1 LAQRDVKSRNIL
13 VKNDGTCCIA
23 DFGLAVRYP
32 NEKNEVEMGRSNT
45 RVGTKRYMPPEVLSQ
60 TINVKNMED
69 FKQADMYSL
78 GLVLWE
84 MCLKTKT
91 YKDGVE
97 HYETYQL
104 PYSEHVMS
112 DPSCEEMLDIVCHK
126 NLRPSI
132 PTRWDIDEP
141 LCYISKLMK
150 ECWMQ
155 NPKSRVNMMFVKKN
169 LQQIQHSTFVSKQKS
184 CIIETMT
191 IPRYAT
197 INSSSTMSI
206 PLKSAAYQQRQLN
219 SSISS

>member
-1 LAQRDVKSRNIL
+1 
-13 VKNDGTCCIA
+13 
-23 DFGLAVRYP
+23 
-32 NEKNEVEMGRSNT
+32 MGRSNT

-126 NLRPSI
+126 VSFFSSLVYAEFSHSQMGILKNISLYLQNHFHNL
-132 PTRWDIDEP
+132 
-141 LCYISKLMK
+141 L
-150 ECWMQ
+150 
-155 NPKSRVNMMFVKKN
+155 F
-169 LQQIQHSTFVSKQKS
+169 LQF
-184 CIIETMT
+184 
-191 IPRYAT
+191 
-197 INSSSTMSI
+197 
-206 PLKSAAYQQRQLN
+206 
-219 SSISS
+219 

>member
-1 LAQRDVKSRNIL
+1 MIL
-13 VKNDGTCCIA
+13 PYNYLYSKI
-23 DFGLAVRYP
+23 DFFFFLFLS
-32 NEKNEVEMGRSNT
+32 EKNEVEMGRSNT

-126 NLRPSI
+126 VSFLKKYFPPPVYAESNSRNL
-132 PTRWDIDEP
+132 
-141 LCYISKLMK
+141 
-150 ECWMQ
+150 
-155 NPKSRVNMMFVKKN
+155 KKY
-169 LQQIQHSTFVSKQKS
+169 LFS
-184 CIIETMT
+184 
-191 IPRYAT
+191 
-197 INSSSTMSI
+197 
-206 PLKSAAYQQRQLN
+206 
-219 SSISS
+219 

>member
-1 LAQRDVKSRNIL
+1 
-13 VKNDGTCCIA
+13 
-23 DFGLAVRYP
+23 
-32 NEKNEVEMGRSNT
+32 MGRSNT

-126 NLRPSI
+126 VSFLKQYICSTLNF
-132 PTRWDIDEP
+132 P
-141 LCYISKLMK
+141 L
-150 ECWMQ
+150 WFMQ
-155 NPKSRVNMMFVKKN
+155 NF
-169 LQQIQHSTFVSKQKS
+169 LI
-184 CIIETMT
+184 
-191 IPRYAT
+191 
-197 INSSSTMSI
+197 
-206 PLKSAAYQQRQLN
+206 LK
-219 SSISS
+219 